1 MPPIRSII
9 SRIVSFCQM
18 TIFILPFL
26 IGKIEFIRNHPFYQA
41 YEQKKFMF
49 LIGGYFLLNM
59 IQTQVSS
66 TGAFEI
72 YLDNTLI
79 FSKLATGRMPNIH
92 EISSYLRWILLKMLR
107 QSYDEDI
114 PNTKDIFGTW
124 LLIIFNYLNEL
135 LDTITKKLF
144 FFLWF

>member
-1 MPPIRSII
+1 
-9 SRIVSFCQM
+9 M
-18 TIFILPFL
+18 TIFILPFM

-66 TGAFEI
+66 TGAFEV

-92 EISSYLRWILLKMLR
+92 EISSYLRWILLKMSK
-107 QSYDEDI
+107 QSHDEDI
-114 PNTKDIFGTW
+114 PKIKDIFRTW
-124 LLIIFNYLNEL
+124 LLIIFNLVKKIKC
-135 LDTITKKLF
+135 TKITKKLF

>member
-1 MPPIRSII
+1 
-9 SRIVSFCQM
+9 M
-18 TIFILPFL
+18 TIFILPFM

-66 TGAFEI
+66 TGAFEV

-92 EISSYLRWILLKMLR
+92 EISSYLRWILLKMSK
-107 QSYDEDI
+107 QSNDEDI
-114 PNTKDIFGTW
+114 PKIKDIFRTW
-124 LLIIFNYLNEL
+124 LLIIFNLVKKIKC
-135 LDTITKKLF
+135 TKITKKLF
-144 FFLWF
+144 FFIWF